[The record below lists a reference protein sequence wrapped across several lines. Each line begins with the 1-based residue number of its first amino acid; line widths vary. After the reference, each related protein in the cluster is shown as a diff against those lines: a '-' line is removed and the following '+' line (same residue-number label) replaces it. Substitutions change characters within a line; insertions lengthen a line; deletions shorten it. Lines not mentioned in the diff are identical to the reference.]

1 MTPTPSRRP
10 PYAGPLLD
18 SQTFREAMSALA
30 APIAVVTLQDEAGRW
45 RGFTAASVT
54 SASLD
59 PPLLTVGVSRTS
71 SCHAALVV
79 APGFVVNVLGDQ
91 HREVAMRF
99 ATHGVDRFAAGDFK
113 NWPGSELPCL
123 PDANVLYRCVTT
135 DVIPVGDHDLMVGA
149 LTEVSWGNP
158 GEPLLWYRRGFHT
171 PSGTAGAAGT
181 SGEPGAPARSAP
193 SIRRPESM

>member
-1 MTPTPSRRP
+1 MTPPPPRP
-10 PYAGPLLD
+10 LAYDGPLLD
-18 SQTFREAMSALA
+18 GEAFREAMSLLA
-30 APIAVVTLQDEAGRW
+30 APIAVITVQDETGRW
-45 RGFTAASVT
+45 RGFTASSVT

-71 SCHAALVV
+71 SCHAALVA

-99 ATHGVDRFAAGDFK
+99 ATRGVDRFAAGDFK

-123 PDANVLYRCVTT
+123 PDANALYRCVTT
-135 DVIPVGDHDLMVGA
+135 DIIPVGDHDLLVGA

-158 GEPLLWYRRGFHT
+158 GEPLLWYRRGFHA
-171 PSGTAGAAGT
+171 PAGT
-181 SGEPGAPARSAP
+181 PGAPGASGDPGAPGRSAP